1 MKYYGSLLP
10 VLVFVVALVFSPPK
24 ASAFCTPQI
33 MSTSTTK
40 RPTASSILTNLYE
53 QEKGTLDVRAMMDIK
68 EELDIQPNQDE
79 DGEPSISLWTARAL
93 LMLIAILWGTNF
105 GAVKY
110 LETLCFHP
118 PCVHP
123 PSEAAF
129 ARFGLAALVSVPLLI
144 GQRKDIIL
152 AGLECGLWITL
163 GYITQALALSTIT
176 AGKCAFICSLT
187 VVVVPLISAAFYGKP
202 LKSMH
207 LIAGAVALA
216 GVGILEGLVDFNDL
230 MRIPPALA
238 DHGTSLTSTAAVVTH
253 PIATAGPGILG
264 QIASALG
271 VTQGDIIALGQPFG
285 FGYTF
290 IRIEHYMEKF
300 KDVPNKVLTLSAAQC
315 VAAGTMSLLWVLYDY
330 EGTLPNFE
338 YMVRLSLLL
347 VGGMYLDTILD

>member
-1 MKYYGSLLP
+1 
-10 VLVFVVALVFSPPK
+10 
-24 ASAFCTPQI
+24 

-40 RPTASSILTNLYE
+40 RPTASSFLLSTNLHE
-53 QEKGTLDVRAMMDIK
+53 QEDGTVDARTMAALEINR
-68 EELDIQPNQDE
+68 ELDIQPNQDE
-79 DGEPSISLWTARAL
+79 EGEPSTGIGIWTARAL

-230 MRIPPALA
+230 LRIPPALA
-238 DHGTSLTSTAAVVTH
+238 DPETSLTTAAIVTH
-253 PIATAGPGILG
+253 PITAVGTGILG

-271 VTQGDIIALGQPFG
+271 VTQGDIIALGQPIG

-290 IRIEHYMEKF
+290 IRIEHYVEKF

-315 VAAGTMSLLWVLYDY
+315 VAVGTMSLLWVLYDY
-330 EGTLPNFE
+330 GGTLPTFE
-338 YMVRLSLLL
+338 YMVRLSL
-347 VGGMYLDTILD
+347 Y

>member
-1 MKYYGSLLP
+1 MKYCGSLSFVIVAAL
-10 VLVFVVALVFSPPK
+10 LVSCPQRT
-24 ASAFCTPQI
+24 SAFCTPKI

-40 RPTASSILTNLYE
+40 RPVTSSIFQATNRHE
-53 QEKGTLDVRAMMDIK
+53 QEEGAVDVDMRTMAALEIN
-68 EELDIQPNQDE
+68 EELDIQPTSHEEDE
-79 DGEPSISLWTARAL
+79 EEGEPPISIWTARAL
-93 LMLIAILWGTNF
+93 LMLIAILWGSNF

-144 GQRKDIIL
+144 GQRKDIIF

-207 LIAGAVALA
+207 IIAGAVALA
-216 GVGILEGLVDFNDL
+216 GVGILEDLVDFNDIL
-230 MRIPPALA
+230 GIPPALA
-238 DHGTSLTSTAAVVTH
+238 DPGTSLTTAVGPITAAGT
-253 PIATAGPGILG
+253 GILG

-290 IRIEHYMEKF
+290 IRIEHYVEKF
-300 KDVPNKVLTLSAAQC
+300 KDVPNKILTLSAAQC
-315 VAAGTMSLLWVLYDY
+315 VAVGTMSLLWVLHDY
-330 EGTLPNFE
+330 GGTLPNFE
-338 YMVRLSLLL
+338 YMVR
-347 VGGMYLDTILD
+347 GGTFSV